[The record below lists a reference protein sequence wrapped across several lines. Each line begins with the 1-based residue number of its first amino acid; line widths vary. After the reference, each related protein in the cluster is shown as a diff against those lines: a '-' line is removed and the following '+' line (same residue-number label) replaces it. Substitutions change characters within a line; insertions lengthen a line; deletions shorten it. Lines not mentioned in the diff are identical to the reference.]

1 MWWFVRS
8 LIIRADSPL
17 RAVLRVRALRRL
29 EIAYLLFAVAEF
41 GTWVSVLVYAF
52 ERGGAA
58 LAGAAAAL
66 QLLPGI
72 AIAPVFSV
80 FVDRFRRDLPLR
92 NGYLAQSIAYGAV
105 GAAMLNGAHVAVVI
119 ALAAV
124 AATLVT
130 ITRPAHGS
138 LVPEL
143 ATRPDEVTA
152 ANVVTSTAEGIG
164 VLAGPAIAGLILL
177 RGDPG
182 HVFLAMSGSALV
194 AAILMLGVRGLPPL
208 PQLSESTSANLLA
221 GIRTIRMDRDL
232 RAIVTVGASSYVLV
246 GAFDVLGVFL
256 AIDVLGWGQAGAGAL
271 ASAGGFGTLIG
282 AMAAAALVGR
292 RLSRALLLAVVVA
305 ALPLTLLG
313 WMSFAAVVLFFL
325 ASAGIQWTQLITQT
339 LLQRAAPATTLGRV
353 LGVHEGL
360 AGGALAVGSLLVSA
374 LFASLGSVITFLV
387 LGLVLPV
394 TCAFSWARI
403 RKLERTAPARLVEL
417 ELLKRVPMF
426 SRSSP
431 LVLETLA
438 AVLGTVVV
446 DEGATVVKE
455 GDPGDSLYLVAEG
468 EFIVEKDGKELAR
481 LGPGDVFGEI
491 ALLYE
496 VPRTATVRSAGFGRL
511 YTLGARE
518 FLTSMGATGDAKKVA
533 MGLADQRL
541 DQQTS
546 NEANS

>member
-1 MWWFVRS
+1 
-8 LIIRADSPL
+8 
-17 RAVLRVRALRRL
+17 L
-29 EIAYLLFAVAEF
+29 EIAYLLFAVSEF

-52 ERGGAA
+52 DRGGAP
-58 LAGAAAAL
+58 LAGLAAAL
-66 QLLPGI
+66 QLLPGV

-92 NGYLAQSIAYGAV
+92 MGYLAQSIAYGAV
-105 GAAMLNGAHVAVVI
+105 GVAMLNGAHVAVVI

-124 AATLVT
+124 AATAITV
-130 ITRPAHGS
+130 TRPAHGS

-152 ANVVTSTAEGIG
+152 ANVVTSTAEGMG

-177 RGDPG
+177 GGDPG
-182 HVFLAMSGSALV
+182 HVFLAMSGFVLV
-194 AAILMLGVRGLPPL
+194 AATLVFGVRGLPPL
-208 PQLSESTSANLLA
+208 PHLSESTRSNLLA
-221 GIRTIRMDRDL
+221 GIRTIRSDRDL
-232 RAIVTVGASSYVLV
+232 RAIVTVGASSYILV

-305 ALPLTLLG
+305 ALPLALLG
-313 WMSFAAVVLFFL
+313 WLSFAAVVLFFL

-339 LLQRAAPATTLGRV
+339 LVQRAAPAAALGRV

-360 AGGALAVGSLLVSA
+360 AGGALAVGSLLVSG
-374 LFASLGSVITFLV
+374 LFASVGSVITFLV
-387 LGLVLPV
+387 LGMVLPV
-394 TCAFSWARI
+394 SCAFSWSRI

-417 ELLKRVPMF
+417 DLLKKVPMF
-426 SRSSP
+426 SRLSP

-438 AVLGTVVV
+438 AALGTVVV
-446 DEGATVVKE
+446 DDGATVVKE
-455 GDPGDSLYLVAEG
+455 REPGDSLYLIAEG
-468 EFIVEKDGKELAR
+468 DFIVEKDGRELAR

-491 ALLYE
+491 ALLYD
-496 VPRTATVRSAGFGRL
+496 VPRTATVRSASFGRL
-511 YTLGARE
+511 YTLSDHE
-518 FLTSMGATGDAKKVA
+518 FFMSMGATGDAKKVA
-533 MGLADQRL
+533 LGLADQRL
-541 DQQTS
+541 DEQLS
-546 NEANS
+546 